1 MAAIQ
6 ITISSQLQTQF
17 SQRDLKISQNI
28 NEEMLED
35 DQCQIFLNSYFIPM
49 TAC

>member
-17 SQRDLKISQNI
+17 SQRYVKIYKNI
-28 NEEMLED
+28 NDEMLED
-35 DQCQIFLNSYFIPM
+35 GAKLLRIPIFFFAM